1 MKILGIDTSG
11 QSCSVAVTEDLKLL
25 GETRIVRKNAHSEI
39 LVTEVQNL
47 LEKLKLKLSQFELI
61 ALTIGPGSF
70 TGLRIGLS
78 VAKGL
83 AFAKDL
89 KIIGVPTDL
98 ALAYGIF
105 AEEKISVV
113 LDAFQGQIY
122 FSELSKKA
130 ELETLPERKSEIK
143 IYTPKDFPE
152 LTENSILI
160 GDALKKFKL
169 RDSSKSFKT
178 LPDEFSLVS
187 ALSVARIG
195 FLKAQKNEFDDL
207 DALSPLYIK
216 GFKGVHG

>member
-11 QSCSVAVTEDLKLL
+11 QSCSVAVTENLKLL

-39 LVTEVQNL
+39 LVIEVQNL

-105 AEEKISVV
+105 AQEKISVA

-122 FSELSKKA
+122 FSEFSKKA
-130 ELETLPERKSEIK
+130 ELEFLPERKSEIQ
-143 IYTPKDFPE
+143 IFTPEDFPK

-169 RDSSKSFKT
+169 QDSSENFQT
-178 LPDEFSLVS
+178 LPEEFSLVS

-207 DALSPLYIK
+207 DTLSPLYIK

>member
-11 QSCSVAVTEDLKLL
+11 QSCSVAVAEDLRLL

-39 LVTEVQNL
+39 LLTEIQNL

-105 AEEKISVV
+105 ANQEISVA

-122 FSELSKKA
+122 FSEFSKKA
-130 ELETLPERKSEIK
+130 ELKSLPERKSQIQIFTHE
-143 IYTPKDFPE
+143 DFPQQ
-152 LTENSILI
+152 TENSVLI
-160 GDALKKFKL
+160 GDALIKIKLQDFSKNFK
-169 RDSSKSFKT
+169 S
-178 LPDEFSLVS
+178 LPEEFSLVS
-187 ALSVARIG
+187 ALSIARIG

-207 DALSPLYIK
+207 DTLSPLYIK
-216 GFKGVHG
+216 GFKGVQG